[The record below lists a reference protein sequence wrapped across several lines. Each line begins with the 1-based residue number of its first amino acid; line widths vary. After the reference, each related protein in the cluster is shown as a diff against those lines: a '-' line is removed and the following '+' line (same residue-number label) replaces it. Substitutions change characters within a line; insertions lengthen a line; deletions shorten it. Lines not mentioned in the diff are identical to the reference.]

1 MYTVES
7 ARIQMCLYICM
18 YVWADKFCM
27 FRVGV
32 TYIQADGSYIIATRS
47 LNSEIDA
54 KAKSSKNNGY
64 IRSLVSITPQHIY
77 IHTCMHAFTL

>member
-1 MYTVES
+1 
-7 ARIQMCLYICM
+7 
-18 YVWADKFCM
+18 M

-64 IRSLVSITPQHIY
+64 IRSLVSITPMHIY
-77 IHTCMHAFTL
+77 IHTVHTYMHSRYDVIESFYICMYVNTNVGKCKLI